1 MFFDTARLK
10 VRPWTLED
18 TPAALAMYGD
28 PEVMRYLGRD
38 GAGATIESE
47 EEMRVRL
54 ARAIERY
61 GDSETGYIYGAV
73 ESLSEG
79 AVIGTALLKPLE
91 LSDGSL
97 AEDEI
102 EIGWH
107 LAKAYWRQGFGTEIG
122 VGLIKHGLRKL
133 GLSELHAIAYP
144 ANVAS
149 IRIMQKI
156 GMEYMGSTNRYYGV
170 VAEHYLIRA

>member
-47 EEMRVRL
+47 EEMRLRL

-61 GDSETGYIYGAV
+61 GNSEKGYIYGAV
-73 ESLSEG
+73 ESKIEG

-91 LSDGSL
+91 LSDGSI

-122 VGLIKHGLRKL
+122 VGLIEYGLRKL
-133 GLSELHAIAYP
+133 DLPELHAIAYP
-144 ANVAS
+144 ANAAS

-156 GMEYMGSTNRYYGV
+156 GMEHLRSTDRYYGV
-170 VAEHYLIRA
+170 IVEHYLVRA